1 MRTPMQPDT
10 TESNREEALKE
21 MEALYSPSLAQT
33 LRLVKSRRKRQM
45 WWFTI
50 TFAKVLKRTIDIVVS
65 AGMLILLLPL
75 FAVIAAAIWLTDRGP
90 VLFWQMR
97 PGKYG
102 KEFAFPKFRSMILN
116 AEAVKDKLLTQ
127 NQHADQKSFK
137 MKNDPRITPV
147 GRIIRKFSFDELP
160 QLWCVLK
167 GDMSLVGPRPM
178 LTREVKLY
186 TPADRRRLDV
196 LPGLTCIWQ
205 VSGRSDIPFERQLL
219 LDVEYIESQ
228 SIMFDIILLL
238 RTIPAVLLGKG
249 AY

>member
-1 MRTPMQPDT
+1 
-10 TESNREEALKE
+10 
-21 MEALYSPSLAQT
+21 
-33 LRLVKSRRKRQM
+33 
-45 WWFTI
+45 
-50 TFAKVLKRTIDIVVS
+50 
-65 AGMLILLLPL
+65 MLILLLPL
-75 FAVIAAAIWLTDRGP
+75 FAFIAAAIWLTDRGP

-102 KEFAFPKFRSMILN
+102 QEFAFPKFRSMIMN

-127 NQHADQKSFK
+127 NQHSDQKSFK
-137 MKNDPRITPV
+137 MKNDPRITPI

-186 TPADRRRLDV
+186 SPSDRRRLDV

-205 VSGRSDIPFERQLL
+205 VSGRSDIPFDRQLL

-228 SIMFDIILLL
+228 SFWVDISPLL